1 MKDLDLKNKKVLI
14 RVDFNV
20 PLNAEHEITDDTRMQ
35 KALPTLQYVLDQ
47 GASLIIMSHLGRPQ
61 KKKKEDGN
69 IDVSKFT
76 LRHIVT
82 HLSEL
87 LGREVKFTDNCVGEA
102 AELKAASL
110 KPGQVLLLENT
121 RFHPEEAKGEANF
134 AAALASL
141 GDIYI
146 NDAFGTA
153 HRAHASTTTVAQYFK
168 SHQKAFG
175 LLMNN
180 ELQNADKVLNSTEHP
195 FTAVVGGAKVSDKIM
210 LLEQLMDKADNII
223 IGGAMA
229 YTFIKAIGGNTGN
242 SLVEDDRIEQ
252 ALKTLDIAQKKQTR
266 ILLPKDSV
274 VARNFSEEGDL
285 RTVDSDHIKDGWMG
299 LDIGPQ
305 ARIEFTDVIK
315 NSKIILWNGPMGV
328 FEMDS
333 FAEGTYSVARAMSE
347 ATEKG
352 AFTLIG
358 GGDSVAAINKSGLDD
373 EVSFIST
380 GGGAML
386 EYLEG
391 KELPGV
397 AAILKQ

>member
-1 MKDLDLKNKKVLI
+1 MKNLDLKNKKVLV

-20 PLNAEHEITDDTRMQ
+20 PLNEHSEITDDTRMQ
-35 KALPTLQYVLDQ
+35 KALPTLNYILDQ

-61 KKKKEDGN
+61 KKKKADGT
-69 IDVSKFT
+69 IDIAKFT
-76 LRHIVT
+76 LRHIVG
-82 HLSEL
+82 HLSDL
-87 LGREVKFTDNCVGEA
+87 LERDVKFAENCVGEI
-102 AELKAASL
+102 AEQNAASL
-110 KPGQVLLLENT
+110 KSGEVLLLENT
-121 RFHPEEAKGEANF
+121 RFHPEEAKGEAHF
-134 AAALASL
+134 AAALANL
-141 GDIYI
+141 ADVYI

-168 SHQKAFG
+168 AGQKGFG
-175 LLMNN
+175 LLMTN
-180 ELQNADKVLNSTEHP
+180 ELENADKVLNSTEHP

-229 YTFIKAIGGNTGN
+229 YTFIKAIGGKTGN
-242 SLVEDDRIEQ
+242 SLVEEDRIEQ
-252 ALKTLDIAQKKQTR
+252 ALKTLEIAEKKQTT
-266 ILLPKDSV
+266 ILLPRDSV
-274 VARNFSEEGDL
+274 VAEKFSEEGDL
-285 RTVDSDHIKDGWMG
+285 RTVDSDNIKDGWMG

-315 NSKIILWNGPMGV
+315 SSKVILWNGPMGV

-333 FAEGTYSVARAMSE
+333 FAEGTFAIARAMSE

>member
-1 MKDLDLKNKKVLI
+1 MKNLDLKDKKVLI

-20 PLNAEHEITDDTRMQ
+20 PLNDENEITDDTRME
-35 KALPTLQYVLDQ
+35 KALPTLKYILDQ

-61 KKKKEDGN
+61 KQKKEDGSIN
-69 IDVSKFT
+69 VEKFT
-76 LRHIVT
+76 LRHLIP

-87 LGREVKFTDNCVGEA
+87 LGKEVKFAEDCVGEVA
-102 AELKAASL
+102 AAIAASL
-110 KPGQVLLLENT
+110 KPGEVLLVENT
-121 RFHPEEAKGEANF
+121 RFHPEEAKGDSNF
-134 AAALASL
+134 AAALANL

-153 HRAHASTTTVAQYFK
+153 HRAHASTTTVAQFFEK
-168 SHQKAFG
+168 DAKAFG
-175 LLMNN
+175 FLMNN
-180 ELQNADKVLNSTEHP
+180 ELENANKVLKSTAKP
-195 FTAVVGGAKVSDKIM
+195 FTAVVGGAKVSDKIL

-229 YTFIKAIGGNTGN
+229 YTFVKAIGGKVGN
-242 SLVEDDRIEQ
+242 SLVEDDRLEQ
-252 ALKTLDIAQKKQTR
+252 ALKILKIAEIKKTR
-266 ILLPKDSV
+266 IVLPKDSV
-274 VARNFSEEGDL
+274 VAENFSEDGDI
-285 RTVDSDHIKDGWMG
+285 RTVDSDNIKDGWMG
-299 LDIGPQ
+299 LDVGPQ
-305 ARIEFTDVIK
+305 ARIEFTDVIRS
-315 NSKIILWNGPMGV
+315 SKVILWNGPMGV

-333 FAEGTYSVARAMSE
+333 FAEGTFSVARAMSE
-347 ATEKG
+347 ATEQG

-358 GGDSVAAINKSGLDD
+358 GGDSVSAINKAGLQD

-397 AAILKQ
+397 AAILS

>member
-1 MKDLDLKNKKVLI
+1 MKNLDLKDKKVLI

-20 PLNAEHEITDDTRMQ
+20 PLNIENEITDDTRMQ
-35 KALPTLQYVLDQ
+35 KALPTLKYVLDQ
-47 GASLIIMSHLGRPQ
+47 GASLIVMSHLGRPQ
-61 KKKKEDGN
+61 KKKNENGSIN
-69 IDVSKFT
+69 VEKFT
-76 LRHIVT
+76 LRHLIK

-87 LGREVKFTDNCVGEA
+87 LERDVKFAEDCVGQS
-102 AELKAASL
+102 AASL
-110 KPGQVLLLENT
+110 AADLKPGEVLLLENT
-121 RFHPEEAKGEANF
+121 RFHPEEAKGESNF
-134 AAALASL
+134 AAALANL

-153 HRAHASTTTVAQYFK
+153 HRAHASTTTVAQFFEK
-168 SHQKAFG
+168 DAKAFG
-175 LLMNN
+175 FLMNN
-180 ELQNADKVLNSTEHP
+180 ELENADKVLKSTEKP
-195 FTAVVGGAKVSDKIM
+195 FTAVVGGAKVSDKIL

-229 YTFIKAIGGNTGN
+229 YTFVKAIGGKVGN
-242 SLVEDDRIEQ
+242 SLVEDDRLEQ
-252 ALKTLDIAQKKQTR
+252 ALKILKIAEIKKTR
-266 ILLPKDSV
+266 IVLPKDSV
-274 VARNFSEEGDL
+274 VAEQFSEEGDI
-285 RTVDSDHIKDGWMG
+285 RTVDSDNIKDGWMG
-299 LDIGPQ
+299 LDVGPQ

-315 NSKIILWNGPMGV
+315 ASKVILWNGPMGV

-333 FAEGTYSVARAMSE
+333 FAEGTFSVARAMSE
-347 ATEKG
+347 ATEQG

-358 GGDSVAAINKSGLDD
+358 GGDSVSAINKAGLED

-397 AAILKQ
+397 AAILS